1 MEEEEGKE
9 REGEG
14 GRGRE
19 REGGRE
25 EGMDLAE
32 ERSKEQRRIAGKSS
46 MFVVRCVQKHCSTM
60 EETAFRLMA
69 RTYSCARSS

>member
-1 MEEEEGKE
+1 
-9 REGEG
+9 
-14 GRGRE
+14 
-19 REGGRE
+19 
-25 EGMDLAE
+25 MDLAE
-32 ERSKEQRRIAGKSS
+32 ERSKEQRRVAGKSS